1 MNPGPLEKQPVPL
14 TAERVIFPAPM
25 SESLSNSLCGWVP
38 NMKKLGTEKEESGKF
53 CNGPRRDAGTWKRR
67 NEDAEQG
74 WDARDLLKINVKD
87 LQKKVLCVI
96 VLFMFIL
103 LTGHGSNSTLEN
115 GPAV

>member
-1 MNPGPLEKQPVPL
+1 
-14 TAERVIFPAPM
+14 M

-38 NMKKLGTEKEESGKF
+38 EMKKLGTEKEESGKF

-67 NEDAEQG
+67 NEDAERG
-74 WDARDLLKINVKD
+74 WDARDLLKINTKD

-103 LTGHGSNSTLEN
+103 LTGHGEWPCCAIQGKAFSFFGALS
-115 GPAV
+115 PSVK